1 MFGCHCRRQGREA
14 AHERGRE
21 LRDQHKITDDLESE
35 RKKQAILSLILAVIV
50 IALGIAGVVA
60 FFQ

>member
-1 MFGCHCRRQGREA
+1 
-14 AHERGRE
+14 
-21 LRDQHKITDDLESE
+21 LRDKHKITDDLESE